1 MPKAPYQFEKTDTG
15 QGQPPQSANHPIRV
29 GLTEA
34 HGMASELSQFPS
46 VGVRYSFLASN
57 SSSSRL
63 IRSPIK
69 GYLRRFESH
78 EHEIIE
84 AIISPI
90 ITNSRWI
97 YSLECFPAAVAFN
110 VLGCPLPRP
119 VRIAYIMHLLLK
131 DNCKQLIFWSQAG
144 KETLHTYAGIGHHS
158 ILEKVAVVY
167 PAIRKVQDSL
177 IRFNDR
183 EVNLLFS
190 GDFFRKGGVH
200 VIDAFERA
208 QEIYPSLM
216 LRLCCDEK
224 LDFKTPNTSLRE
236 EYLDRIRNNSGI
248 IFGRVPRDD
257 LVRNI
262 LPNTDI
268 YLLPTYVETFGFALL
283 EAMAFGV
290 PIISTNHFAI
300 PEIVQDR
307 VAGFLIDTNQFNC
320 DQLFRG
326 YVVNRIP
333 LEFREYL
340 SENVFKYLCQLI
352 EAPELRKQLG
362 MAGVNTARTKFS
374 FETRN
379 RRMLEIY
386 RNALL

>member
-1 MPKAPYQFEKTDTG
+1 M
-15 QGQPPQSANHPIRV
+15 
-29 GLTEA
+29 
-34 HGMASELSQFPS
+34 
-46 VGVRYSFLASN
+46 
-57 SSSSRL
+57 SR
-63 IRSPIK
+63 
-69 GYLRRFESH
+69 G
-78 EHEIIE
+78 
-84 AIISPI
+84 
-90 ITNSRWI
+90 T
-97 YSLECFPAAVAFN
+97 
-110 VLGCPLPRP
+110 
-119 VRIAYIMHLLLK
+119 
-131 DNCKQLIFWSQAG
+131 IF
-144 KETLHTYAGIGHHS
+144 
-158 ILEKVAVVY
+158 
-167 PAIRKVQDSL
+167 
-177 IRFNDR
+177 
-183 EVNLLFS
+183 
-190 GDFFRKGGVH
+190 
-200 VIDAFERA
+200 
-208 QEIYPSLM
+208 
-216 LRLCCDEK
+216 
-224 LDFKTPNTSLRE
+224 
-236 EYLDRIRNNSGI
+236 
-248 IFGRVPRDD
+248 
-257 LVRNI
+257 VRNI

-307 VAGFLIDTNQFNC
+307 VAGFLIDTNQFNY